1 MEIFR
6 KAIETNEAI
15 LSHNLDVENGLWIE
29 LQSRRI
35 LTEVQLENCRSEV
48 SCSFVLAFGNWKEC
62 FVLALITHS
71 HGSARVL

>member
-15 LSHNLDVENGLWIE
+15 LSRNLDVENGLWIE

-35 LTEVQLENCRSEV
+35 LTEQQLENCKKEV
-48 SCSFVLAFGNWKEC
+48 S
-62 FVLALITHS
+62 
-71 HGSARVL
+71 

>member
-15 LSHNLDVENGLWIE
+15 LSRNLDVENGLWTE
-29 LQSRRI
+29 LQARGI
-35 LTEVQLENCRSEV
+35 LTEVQLANCKKQV
-48 SCSFVLAFGNWKEC
+48 SYSFVLAFGNRKEC